1 MSIKAIEAI
10 KDKLLKSI
18 KAGNK
23 EAVTPYRDLM
33 VCYTTWELDRS
44 ADNWRDLV
52 HHAQGAIKWIPR
64 DENSN

>member
-10 KDKLLKSI
+10 KDKLLKSV

-33 VCYTTWELDRS
+33 VCYTALHRM
-44 ADNWRDLV
+44 
-52 HHAQGAIKWIPR
+52 GAR
-64 DENSN
+64 

>member
-10 KDKLLKSI
+10 KDRHLKSI

-33 VCYTTWELDRS
+33 VCYNAWEHDKS
-44 ADNWRDLV
+44 ADNWRNLV
-52 HHAQGAIKWIPR
+52 HQAQVAIMWIPR

>member
-1 MSIKAIEAI
+1 MSPKAIEAI
-10 KDKLLKSI
+10 KDKLLKAV

-33 VCYTTWELDRS
+33 VCYTAWERDNS
-44 ADNWRDLV
+44 ADNWKDLV
-52 HHAQGAIKWIPR
+52 HQAHGAIMWLPR

>member
-10 KDKLLKSI
+10 KDKLLKSV

-33 VCYTTWELDRS
+33 VCYTAWERDKS

-52 HHAQGAIKWIPR
+52 QQAHGATMWIPR
-64 DENSN
+64 DASSN